1 MFWTKLSY
9 RIPHSFH
16 YHPALT
22 KKSIIPLHNSIN
34 TIDTSSKPE
43 MIQLTEHSSSHQLMI
58 KKTKRSSGNIL
69 KTFYPT
75 PTIEDYLGIIYTLS
89 QDGEEIFG
97 ARLAELLEVTP
108 PTVTVT
114 LKRMVRDGWITLD
127 PKKKVSLTRKGI
139 DASKTVIRR
148 HMLTEWM
155 LSRILNI
162 PWSQIHEEADKIEHA
177 ISDEVE
183 QQLLRTLDD
192 PSSCPHGNP
201 MPDMESISNFWKPIT
216 EFNEND
222 HLIIRRIHEFLE
234 QNNELLIL
242 LEESEIIPGKEIT
255 ITQLLP
261 LNKTITL
268 KSNQGSVIFGFDI
281 AKNIF
286 AEKL

>member
-1 MFWTKLSY
+1 M
-9 RIPHSFH
+9 
-16 YHPALT
+16 
-22 KKSIIPLHNSIN
+22 
-34 TIDTSSKPE
+34 
-43 MIQLTEHSSSHQLMI
+43 
-58 KKTKRSSGNIL
+58 

-127 PKKKVSLTRKGI
+127 PKKMVSLTRKGI

-216 EFNEND
+216 EFNENN